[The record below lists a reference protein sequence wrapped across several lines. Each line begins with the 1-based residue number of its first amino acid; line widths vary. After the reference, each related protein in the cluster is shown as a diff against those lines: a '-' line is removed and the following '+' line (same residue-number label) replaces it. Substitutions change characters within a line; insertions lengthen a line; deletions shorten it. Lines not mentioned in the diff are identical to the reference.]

1 MNPPRLAVS
10 DKVVLHPYSMP
21 LVAAMPR
28 LKRGRV
34 YCVEKVAEHHG
45 AQFVALVGVE
55 FRRLTA
61 DYRRRDPEGAVVLYH
76 ADTFQR
82 VEVATKPSQ
91 PKEGH

>member
-1 MNPPRLAVS
+1 MNPLKLAVS

-21 LVAAMPR
+21 PVAAKPR

-45 AQFVALVGVE
+45 AQFVGLVGVE
-55 FRRLTA
+55 FRELTA
-61 DYRRRDPEGAVVLYH
+61 DFRRRDPEGAVVLYH

-82 VEVATKPSQ
+82 VDVGTESGKREEAA
-91 PKEGH
+91 